1 MPKRLVVAGTGSG
14 SGKTTVT
21 LALLGALMRRG
32 LSVQPFKCGPD
43 YIDPTYHTAIC
54 KRQSRNL
61 DSWMGNG
68 DVLKEIFVRSSQNTD
83 ISVIEGV
90 MGMFDG
96 KDPLKNDGST
106 AEISE
111 LLSAPVLLVIDAS
124 GTARS
129 AAAVV
134 KGFQAM
140 APGQIAAVIANKT
153 GSEGHFRLIE
163 QAVKQE
169 CGIPVV
175 GHLLKMTGVH
185 VPERHLGL
193 VPAVERGD
201 LNQFFNTLAD
211 AAEKTMDLDQLLSLA
226 CAPELTIPSPGC
238 FDQKAGEPV
247 TIAVAKDA
255 AFHFYYEEN
264 LAMLQAQG
272 ANLSFFS
279 PLAGEAVPA
288 DAAALYI
295 GGGFPEEF
303 APVLA
308 AQCEARKSI
317 RNAVE
322 SGMPVLAECGGFMYL
337 TSELETVDN
346 HVYPMC
352 GVIEGKTMMKSTR
365 AALGYR
371 ELTAVKGA
379 WLPEGTTVRG
389 HEFHYSICKHE
400 KKPAPAFQSKSRFGN
415 KADGCTVFN
424 AVAGYAHLYFP
435 SNPDVP
441 AAFAEAARVY
451 GQKKVTTSASLTKT
465 DELHQLKKIITEK

>member
-1 MPKRLVVAGTGSG
+1 MSQRLVIAGTGSG
-14 SGKTTVT
+14 AGKTTVT
-21 LALLGALMRRG
+21 LALLGALIRRG

-61 DSWMGNG
+61 DSWMG
-68 DVLKEIFVRSSQNTD
+68 DKETVKSIFSRASKEAD
-83 ISVIEGV
+83 ISIIEGV

-106 AEISE
+106 AHISC
-111 LLSAPVLLVIDAS
+111 LLDTPVLLVIDAS

-140 APGQIAAVIANKT
+140 APGQIVAVIANKT

-163 QAVKQE
+163 QAVMQE

-175 GHLLKMTGVH
+175 GHLLKMPGVN

-201 LNQFFNTLAD
+201 LNSFFDALAE
-211 AAEKTMDLDQLLSLA
+211 AAEKTIDLEQVIKLSTA
-226 CAPELTIPSPGC
+226 QELPALQQTI
-238 FDQKAGEPV
+238 FDKKEETPV

-264 LAMLQAQG
+264 LEMLQAQG
-272 ANLSFFS
+272 ADLHFFS
-279 PLAGEAVPA
+279 PLAGDPVPSGA
-288 DAAALYI
+288 DALYI

-308 AQCEARKSI
+308 AQCETRKSV
-317 RNAVE
+317 RNAIE
-322 SGMPVLAECGGFMYL
+322 SGMPTLAECGGFMYL
-337 TSELETVDN
+337 TNELVTVDS

-352 GVIEGKTMMKSTR
+352 GVVEGRTRMKSTR

-371 ELTAVKGA
+371 ELMSMRRS
-379 WLPEGTTVRG
+379 WLPEGTIVKG
-389 HEFHYSICKHE
+389 HEFHYSVFEHTE
-400 KKPAPAFQSKSRFGN
+400 EMTPAFQSNSRFGN
-415 KADGCTVFN
+415 KSDGCTVFN
-424 AVAGYAHLYFP
+424 TIAGYAHLYFP

-441 AAFAEAARVY
+441 AAFVKAARIY
-451 GQKKVTTSASLTKT
+451 QQKKV
-465 DELHQLKKIITEK
+465 IT

>member
-1 MPKRLVVAGTGSG
+1 MSQRLVIAGTGSG
-14 SGKTTVT
+14 AGKTTVT
-21 LALLGALMRRG
+21 LALLGALIRRG

-61 DSWMGNG
+61 DSWMG
-68 DVLKEIFVRSSQNTD
+68 DKETVKSIFSRASKEAD
-83 ISVIEGV
+83 ISIIEGV

-106 AEISE
+106 AHISC
-111 LLSAPVLLVIDAS
+111 LLDTPVLLVIDTS

-140 APGQIAAVIANKT
+140 APGQIVAVIANKT

-163 QAVKQE
+163 QAVMQE

-175 GHLLKMTGVH
+175 GHLLKIPGVN

-201 LNQFFNTLAD
+201 LNSFFDALAE
-211 AAEKTMDLDQLLSLA
+211 AAEKTIDLEQVIKLSTA
-226 CAPELTIPSPGC
+226 QELPALQQTI
-238 FDQKAGEPV
+238 FDKKEETPV

-264 LAMLQAQG
+264 LEMLQAQG
-272 ANLSFFS
+272 ADLHFFS
-279 PLAGEAVPA
+279 PLAGDPVPSAA
-288 DAAALYI
+288 DALYI

-308 AQCEARKSI
+308 AQCETRKSV
-317 RNAVE
+317 RNAIE
-322 SGMPVLAECGGFMYL
+322 SGMPTLAECGGFMYL
-337 TSELETVDN
+337 TNELVTVDS

-352 GVIEGKTMMKSTR
+352 GVVEGRTRMKSTR

-371 ELTAVKGA
+371 ELMSMRRS
-379 WLPEGTTVRG
+379 WLPEGTIVKG
-389 HEFHYSICKHE
+389 HEFHYSVFEHKE
-400 KKPAPAFQSKSRFGN
+400 EMTPAFQSNSRFGN
-415 KADGCTVFN
+415 KSDGCTVFN
-424 AVAGYAHLYFP
+424 TIAGYAHLYFP

-441 AAFAEAARVY
+441 AAFVKAARIY
-451 GQKKVTTSASLTKT
+451 QQKKV
-465 DELHQLKKIITEK
+465 IT

>member
-1 MPKRLVVAGTGSG
+1 MSQRLVIAGTGSG
-14 SGKTTVT
+14 AGKTTVT
-21 LALLGALMRRG
+21 LALLGALIRRG

-61 DSWMGNG
+61 DSWMG
-68 DVLKEIFVRSSQNTD
+68 DKETVKSIFSRASKEAD
-83 ISVIEGV
+83 ISIIEGV

-106 AEISE
+106 AHISC
-111 LLSAPVLLVIDAS
+111 LLDTPVLLVIDAS

-140 APGQIAAVIANKT
+140 APGQIVAVIANKT

-163 QAVKQE
+163 QAVMQE

-175 GHLLKMTGVH
+175 GHLLKMPGVN

-201 LNQFFNTLAD
+201 LNSFFDALAE
-211 AAEKTMDLDQLLSLA
+211 AAEKTIDLEQVIKLSTA
-226 CAPELTIPSPGC
+226 QELPALQQTI
-238 FDQKAGEPV
+238 FDKKEEMPV

-264 LAMLQAQG
+264 LEMLQAQG
-272 ANLSFFS
+272 ADLHFFS
-279 PLAGEAVPA
+279 PLAGDPVPSGA
-288 DAAALYI
+288 DALYI

-308 AQCEARKSI
+308 AQCETRKSV
-317 RNAVE
+317 RNAIE
-322 SGMPVLAECGGFMYL
+322 SGMPTLAECGGFMYL
-337 TSELETVDN
+337 TNELVTVDS

-352 GVIEGKTMMKSTR
+352 GVVEGRTRMKSTR

-371 ELTAVKGA
+371 ELMSMRRS
-379 WLPEGTTVRG
+379 WLPEGTIVKG
-389 HEFHYSICKHE
+389 HEFHYSVFEHKE
-400 KKPAPAFQSKSRFGN
+400 EMTPAFQSNSRFGN
-415 KADGCTVFN
+415 KSDGCTVFN
-424 AVAGYAHLYFP
+424 TIAGYAHLYFP

-441 AAFAEAARVY
+441 AAFVKAARIY
-451 GQKKVTTSASLTKT
+451 QQKKV
-465 DELHQLKKIITEK
+465 IT

>member
-1 MPKRLVVAGTGSG
+1 MSQRLVIAGTGSG
-14 SGKTTVT
+14 AGKTTVT
-21 LALLGALMRRG
+21 LALLGALIRRG

-61 DSWMGNG
+61 DSWMG
-68 DVLKEIFVRSSQNTD
+68 DKETVKSIFSRASKEAD
-83 ISVIEGV
+83 ISIIEGV

-106 AEISE
+106 AHISC
-111 LLSAPVLLVIDAS
+111 LLDTPVLLVIDAS

-140 APGQIAAVIANKT
+140 APGQIVAVIANKT

-163 QAVKQE
+163 QAVMQE

-175 GHLLKMTGVH
+175 GHLLKMPGVN

-201 LNQFFNTLAD
+201 LNSFFDALAE
-211 AAEKTMDLDQLLSLA
+211 AAEKTIDLEQVIKLSTA
-226 CAPELTIPSPGC
+226 QELPALQQTI
-238 FDQKAGEPV
+238 FDKKEETPV

-264 LAMLQAQG
+264 LEMLQAQG
-272 ANLSFFS
+272 ADLHFFS
-279 PLAGEAVPA
+279 PLAGDPVPSGA
-288 DAAALYI
+288 DALYI

-308 AQCEARKSI
+308 AQCETRKSV
-317 RNAVE
+317 RNAIE
-322 SGMPVLAECGGFMYL
+322 SGMPTLAECGGFMYL
-337 TSELETVDN
+337 TNELVTVDS

-352 GVIEGKTMMKSTR
+352 GVVEGRTRMKSTR

-371 ELTAVKGA
+371 ELMSMRRS
-379 WLPEGTTVRG
+379 WLPEGTIVKG
-389 HEFHYSICKHE
+389 HEFHYSVFEHTE
-400 KKPAPAFQSKSRFGN
+400 EMPPAFQSNSRFGN
-415 KADGCTVFN
+415 NSDGCTVFN
-424 AVAGYAHLYFP
+424 TIAGYAHLYFP

-441 AAFAEAARVY
+441 AAFVKAARIY
-451 GQKKVTTSASLTKT
+451 QQKKV
-465 DELHQLKKIITEK
+465 IT